1 MNTDKDP
8 SVALTGY
15 LQVSIKE
22 YQDLKA
28 QGLLMEVKEIKETL
42 QAHTTSI
49 VELLEG
55 LRLPREMAVNHPEG
69 CLDCNAVDAYN
80 ASLQDAISAITT
92 KDPNKT

>member
-1 MNTDKDP
+1 MKTKEEI
-8 SVALTGY
+8 VGALVRDITSAGFMPK
-15 LQVSIKE
+15 S
-22 YQDLKA
+22 
-28 QGLLMEVKEIKETL
+28 EVHERIDSLL